1 MCGIA
6 GLVATDPHRPVEA
19 GPVEAMLACLRHRG
33 PDEGGLFTDEGVV
46 LGHRRLSI
54 IDPEHGRQP
63 LRGGSAQ
70 TRIVANGEVYN
81 FRELREVLERRGHV
95 FRTRS
100 DSEVAA
106 HAYDAW
112 DLTFLDRLEGMY
124 ALAIWDGRRRR
135 LVLVRD
141 RMGQKPLYYGTF
153 DGLLVFA
160 SELRALV
167 EHPAVS
173 RRLDP
178 EALSQY
184 LCLEYVPAPRSL
196 LAGVQKLEPG
206 TALVVED
213 GETRLLRYWTPPLRR
228 QGRGTAP
235 AAVGE
240 GPEEEEEEEAGG
252 GVNGAGDRGGG
263 GAALKHGEAVERLR
277 ELLDEAVRSRLVADV
292 PLGIFL
298 SGGIDSST
306 VAALAARHG
315 ALDTFSIGFEE
326 PSFDESAY
334 ARAMAERIGSRHH
347 ERVVE
352 RGEMSDLVPELGRLL
367 DEPIGDASIVPTTL
381 LSRFARERV
390 KVALG
395 GDGGDELFAGYPMHR
410 AHRVAPLARLLP
422 EPLHRAAR
430 AAAGRLPVS
439 HGNFTTRFKVLSF
452 LRGAHRPPPANHVLW
467 MSSFSPDEQERLL
480 VPELLETVD
489 PETVA
494 LAPAERVWAA
504 SEGAPTLL
512 RAMHLDARTYLP
524 HDVLTK
530 VDRASMSVGLEVR
543 APFLQRDVVELAFR
557 LPASYHMW
565 GLTGKRLLREATRD
579 LLPDEVRERPKKG
592 FGMPVAAWLQDALA
606 PLVDD
611 LLGADAVRRAG
622 LFRPDEVERLVR
634 EHRERREDHRK
645 PLWTLLVFEL
655 WRREMLEGR

>member
-6 GLVATDPHRPVEA
+6 GAVALDPRRPVEA
-19 GPVEAMLACLRHRG
+19 GPVEAMLACLTHRG
-33 PDEGGLFTDEGVV
+33 PDDRGLFADEGVV

-54 IDPEHGRQP
+54 IDPEHGHQP
-63 LRGGSAQ
+63 LRGGSPH

-81 FRELREVLERRGHV
+81 FRELRETLERRGHV
-95 FRTRS
+95 FRTGS

-112 DLTFLDRLEGMY
+112 DMTFLDQLEGMY
-124 ALAIWDGRRRR
+124 ALAVWDGKRRR

-141 RMGQKPLYYGTF
+141 RMGEKPLFYGTF
-153 DGLLVFA
+153 DGLLLFA

-167 EHPAVS
+167 QHPAVS

-178 EALSQY
+178 VALSQY

-196 LAGVQKLEPG
+196 LAGIEKVEPG
-206 TALVVED
+206 TALVVEE
-213 GETRLLRYWTPPLRR
+213 GQIRIVRYWSPPLRVEDEPAEEEPD
-228 QGRGTAP
+228 GAEGAAP
-235 AAVGE
+235 ARRANGSQE
-240 GPEEEEEEEAGG
+240 GY
-252 GVNGAGDRGGG
+252 DRP
-263 GAALKHGEAVERLR
+263 AAVERLR
-277 ELLDEAVRSRLVADV
+277 ELLDEAVRSRLVSDV

-315 ALDTFSIGFEE
+315 ALDTFSIAFDE
-326 PSFDESAY
+326 PSFDESAH
-334 ARAMAERIGSRHH
+334 ARAVARRIGSRHH

-352 RGEMSDLVPELGRLL
+352 AAEMPELVPELGRLL

-381 LSRFARERV
+381 LSRFAREHV

-410 AHRVAPLARLLP
+410 AHRVAGLARVLP
-422 EPLHRAAR
+422 TRVHGALRSAVR
-430 AAAGRLPVS
+430 RLPVR
-439 HGNFTTRFKVLSF
+439 HGNFTPRFKALSF
-452 LRGAHRPPPANHVLW
+452 LRGADRQPPANHVLW
-467 MSSFSPDEQERLL
+467 MSSFSPDEQRLL
-480 VPELLETVD
+480 LAPDLLDAAD
-489 PETVA
+489 PDTVA
-494 LAPAERVWAA
+494 LEPARRVWAE

-524 HDVLTK
+524 NDVLTK

-543 APFLQRDVVELAFR
+543 APFLHRDVVELAFG

-565 GLTGKRLLREATRD
+565 GLRGKRLLRETVRD
-579 LLPDEVRERPKKG
+579 LLPEEVLRRPKKG

-611 LLGADAVRRAG
+611 LLGADSVGRAG
-622 LFRPDEVERLVR
+622 LFRPEEVERLVR
-634 EHRERREDHRK
+634 EHRQRKADHRK

-655 WRREMLEGR
+655 WRREMLEGG